1 MYLQDGNVN
10 PIVISSALDIEQERK
25 LITLLRNHKKAIGW
39 ALTDLKRINP
49 LIYTH
54 KKIDKVVYMG

>member
-25 LITLLRNHKKAIGW
+25 LITLLRNNKKAIGW
-39 ALTDLKRINP
+39 TLTDLKGINP